1 MGKSKQRPDR
11 QAPRLKEQPALRAPR
26 KKGGVVASSSALP
39 DANTSD
45 QRICWRFKHVDL
57 DGRWGF
63 DKITSAH
70 WLEIQAKM
78 ADCESMTIRELA
90 TSRRLFKEYELSAIV
105 ADAVKR
111 LDELQ
116 LGDLTKIHR
125 LEFTGV
131 KRLYGVLMGNVFHV
145 IWWDPLHEICP
156 SPLKHT

>member
-11 QAPRLKEQPALRAPR
+11 QAPSRKEQPSLRAPSR
-26 KKGGVVASSSALP
+26 KGGVLASSSVLP
-39 DANTSD
+39 DRDSSE

-63 DKITSAH
+63 DKITSEH

-78 ADCESMTIRELA
+78 AHCESMTVRELV
-90 TSRRLFKEYELSAIV
+90 TSRRLFKEYDLSAIT
-105 ADAVKR
+105 ADALKR
-111 LDELQ
+111 LDDLQ

-125 LEFTGV
+125 LEFTGL

-145 IWWDPLHEICP
+145 VWWDPLHEICP
-156 SPLKHT
+156 SLKKNT